1 MHFFRVFFF
10 LFFFLQMDTIKSS
23 YYESK
28 MDCYCECYFQLKYS
42 GPVDVT
48 ELSLTLPYT
57 IVWLLGQNVSHRDK
71 W

>member
-1 MHFFRVFFF
+1 
-10 LFFFLQMDTIKSS
+10 MDTIKSS

-48 ELSLTLPYT
+48 ELSLTLLCVCGY
-57 IVWLLGQNVSHRDK
+57 WDK
-71 W
+71 MYPTETSGDGFWKI